1 MKKIIICL
9 AVFAAAVCI
18 FAGCS
23 ADKAAENNT
32 DASQAV
38 QNTQATQQ
46 ETSTML
52 QEDTG
57 KEIPYAITEDEAQK
71 AAYEALKKQ
80 SEEGYV
86 NSIENFT
93 FDSITLLAED
103 ESYMAYNA
111 GYNNT
116 EETENYTGHS
126 YYVVSYKDNTQ
137 LCDFAYYCVDA
148 MNGDLLYE
156 GYMGD

>member
-1 MKKIIICL
+1 MKKITICL
-9 AVFAAAVCI
+9 AVIAAAVCV

-23 ADKAAENNT
+23 ADKTAQNGTE
-32 DASQAV
+32 ASQTA
-38 QNTQATQQ
+38 QATQQ
-46 ETSTML
+46 ETSTVIK
-52 QEDTG
+52 EDTG
-57 KEIPYAITEDEAQK
+57 EEIPYAITEDEAQK
-71 AAYEALKKQ
+71 LAYEALKKQ

-86 NSIENFT
+86 SSIENFT
-93 FDSITLLAED
+93 LDSITLLAED

-111 GYNNT
+111 GYYNT
-116 EETENYTGHS
+116 AEAENYTGHS

-148 MNGDLLYE
+148 MNGDILFE